1 MYLYIQIPPDCIALS
16 PMGVPMAAPPMP
28 TLDARLMPDGIPR
41 PEHDKA
47 RQNFVPNQY
56 VELIL

>member
-1 MYLYIQIPPDCIALS
+1 MPPDCIALS
-16 PMGVPMAAPPMP
+16 PMGVPMAAPPLP
-28 TLDARLMPDGIPR
+28 TLDARLMSDGIPR